1 MALSMTGFARA
12 EAGDATASVEVAV
25 RAVNGRF
32 LDLKLRTPPEL
43 EGCDPLVRKIVKK
56 RVARGQLQ
64 INVQVTLQTAEAP
77 QLDRALADAYVAA
90 HEELAAA
97 HGLQQDPDLTAVLRI
112 PGVLG
117 QASRGDEEQRA
128 RLQALLAQALEAALQ
143 KFNAERRQE
152 GATIAA
158 DVRARAETI
167 AAETAALEKAVSN
180 LVPEFKARLE
190 RRLAELLGDAAVE
203 PQRLLQEAALIA
215 DKTDVSEELQRLAA
229 HAVRLQELLDSDG
242 EKGKQMDFLAQELN
256 REANTLLSKTTPLGA
271 KGLPVTEAGLRLKTE
286 IEKIREQAQ
295 NLE

>member
-64 INVQVTLQTAEAP
+64 INVQLTLQTADAP
-77 QLDRALADAYVAA
+77 RLDRALADAYVAA

-128 RLQALLAQALEAALQ
+128 RLQALLAQALEAALK

-167 AAETAALEKAVSN
+167 AAETAALEDAVSN
-180 LVPEFKARLE
+180 LVPEFKERLE
-190 RRLAELLGDAAVE
+190 RRLTELLGDAAVE

-229 HAVRLQELLDSDG
+229 HAARLQELLDSDG

-271 KGLPVTEAGLRLKTE
+271 KGLPVTEAGLRLKAE

>member
-1 MALSMTGFARA
+1 MTGFARA

-64 INVQVTLQTAEAP
+64 INVQLTLQTADAP
-77 QLDRALADAYVAA
+77 RLDRALADAYVAA

-128 RLQALLAQALEAALQ
+128 RLQALLAQALEAALK

-167 AAETAALEKAVSN
+167 AAETAALEDAVSN
-180 LVPEFKARLE
+180 LVPEFKERLE
-190 RRLAELLGDAAVE
+190 RRLTELLGDAAVE

-229 HAVRLQELLDSDG
+229 HAARLQELLDSDG

-271 KGLPVTEAGLRLKTE
+271 KGLPVTEAGLRLKAE